1 MHEEE
6 LLGVELVVAVTGEDG
21 VAEDAVKVSDNRIMN
36 VRGVEVVVGSGTNV
50 RHTVP

>member
-6 LLGVELVVAVTGEDG
+6 LLGVELVVAVSGEDG
-21 VAEDAVKVSDNRIMN
+21 VAEDAVKVSDGRIMN
-36 VRGVEVVVGSGTNV
+36 MCGVEVVVRSGMNV